1 MAALL
6 IALPT
11 LGDTIVLKNG
21 RRIVAVK
28 VVEEQNHVSYE
39 TRAGWLRLP
48 RSMIAR
54 IERGAV
60 FVTADRA
67 ADVAIAAP
75 PLATQAGY
83 ADVAALA
90 VRDGEVDREYISRLE
105 SAAQSGNT
113 AAVNRVGVAHHAA
126 AQARLMN
133 GEIEQ
138 AMDHY
143 RRALSFAPAQTGMLL
158 QISYLHLRRGEY
170 TAAGDYLER
179 ARRASPDSAE
189 VAKLAGWAYY
199 GQNRTEQAVEE
210 WQRAL
215 RLRPDAEVEQALE
228 KARQELSVEEKYREG
243 ESRHFVLRYHGGAAP
258 ELAKEVLRN
267 LEEHFRALESELNF
281 TPAEPIGVILYT
293 NQTFADIT
301 RAPAWV
307 GAINDGRIRVPVQGL
322 SSMTAELSRVLRHE
336 LAHSFVQMKTG
347 GKAPV
352 WLHEGIAQWLE
363 GARSGKDA
371 GLLVTA
377 YERKAS
383 VPLKVLEGPWMNFP
397 GQMAGYA
404 YSWSLAVV
412 EYVIA
417 ANGIRDIERLLDQL
431 AAGASPEAACVSVLR
446 TDYAELELEAV
457 KYLRR
462 AYLQ

>member
-6 IALPT
+6 VALPV

-21 RRIVAVK
+21 RRIMAVK
-28 VVEEQNHVSYE
+28 VVDEQNHVSYE

-48 RSMIAR
+48 RTMIAR
-54 IERGAV
+54 IEKGAV
-60 FVTADRA
+60 ALTDTRADE
-67 ADVAIAAP
+67 VGIAP
-75 PLATQAGY
+75 PPLSAQAAY

-90 VRDGEVDREYISRLE
+90 VRDGSVDPEYISRLE
-105 SAAQSGNT
+105 AAAQSGNA
-113 AAVNRVGVAHHAA
+113 AAVNRVAVAHHAA
-126 AQARLMN
+126 AQARLKN
-133 GEIEQ
+133 GDTEQ

-143 RRALSFAPAQTGMLL
+143 RRALSFAPAHTDLLL
-158 QISYLHLRRGEY
+158 QLSYLHLRRGEY
-170 TAAGDYLER
+170 TAAGECLER
-179 ARRASPDSAE
+179 ARRASPDSPE
-189 VAKLAGWAYY
+189 VAKLTGWAYY

-210 WQRAL
+210 WQRAS
-215 RLRPDAEVEQALE
+215 RLRPDAEVQRALE
-228 KARQELSVEEKYREG
+228 KAQQELSVEEKYGAG

-281 TPAEPIGVILYT
+281 TPAEAIGVILYT
-293 NQTFADIT
+293 NQGFADIT

-322 SSMTAELSRVLRHE
+322 SSMTSELSRVLRHE

-363 GARSGKDA
+363 GARSGEYA
-371 GLLVTA
+371 ALLVTA

-383 VPLKVLEGPWMNFP
+383 VPLKVLEGSWMKFP
-397 GQMAGYA
+397 DHLAGYA

-417 ANGIRDIERLLDQL
+417 SNGIRDIERLLDQV
-431 AAGASPEAACVSVLR
+431 AAGSPTEAACVSVLR
-446 TDYAELELEAV
+446 MDYAELEHETV
-457 KYLRR
+457 KHVRR
-462 AYLQ
+462 TYVQ

>member
-6 IALPT
+6 VALPV
-11 LGDTIVLKNG
+11 LGDTIVIKNG
-21 RRIVAVK
+21 RRIMAVK

-48 RSMIAR
+48 RTMIAR
-54 IERGAV
+54 IEKGAV
-60 FVTADRA
+60 ALTDTRADE
-67 ADVAIAAP
+67 VGIAP
-75 PLATQAGY
+75 PPLSAQAAY

-90 VRDGEVDREYISRLE
+90 VRDGSVDPEYISRLE
-105 SAAQSGNT
+105 AAAQSGNA
-113 AAVNRVGVAHHAA
+113 AAVNRVAVAHHAA
-126 AQARLMN
+126 AQARLKN
-133 GEIEQ
+133 GDTEQ

-143 RRALSFAPAQTGMLL
+143 RRALSFAPAHTDLLL
-158 QISYLHLRRGEY
+158 QLSYLHLRRGEY
-170 TAAGDYLER
+170 TAAGECLER
-179 ARRASPDSAE
+179 ARRASPDSPE
-189 VAKLAGWAYY
+189 VAKLTGWAYY

-210 WQRAL
+210 WQRAS
-215 RLRPDAEVEQALE
+215 RLRPDAEVQRALE
-228 KARQELSVEEKYREG
+228 KAQQELSVEEKYGAG

-281 TPAEPIGVILYT
+281 TPAEAIGVILYT
-293 NQTFADIT
+293 NQGFADIT

-322 SSMTAELSRVLRHE
+322 SSMTSELSRVLRHE

-363 GARSGKDA
+363 GARSGEYA
-371 GLLVTA
+371 ALLVTA

-383 VPLKVLEGPWMNFP
+383 VPLKVLEGSWMKFP
-397 GQMAGYA
+397 DHLAGYA

-417 ANGIRDIERLLDQL
+417 SNGIRDIERLLDQV
-431 AAGASPEAACVSVLR
+431 AAGSPTEAACVSVLR
-446 TDYAELELEAV
+446 MDYAELEQETV
-457 KYLRR
+457 KHVRR
-462 AYLQ
+462 TYVQ

>member
-6 IALPT
+6 VALPV

-21 RRIVAVK
+21 RRIMAVK

-48 RSMIAR
+48 RTMIAR
-54 IERGAV
+54 IENGAV
-60 FVTADRA
+60 ALTDTRADE
-67 ADVAIAAP
+67 VGIAP
-75 PLATQAGY
+75 PPLSAQAAY

-90 VRDGEVDREYISRLE
+90 VRDGSVDPEYISRLE
-105 SAAQSGNT
+105 AAAQSGNA
-113 AAVNRVGVAHHAA
+113 AAVNRVAVAHHAA
-126 AQARLMN
+126 AQARLKN
-133 GEIEQ
+133 GDTEQ

-143 RRALSFAPAQTGMLL
+143 RRALSFAPAHTDLLL
-158 QISYLHLRRGEY
+158 QLSYLHLRRGEY
-170 TAAGDYLER
+170 TAAGECLER
-179 ARRASPDSAE
+179 ARRASPDSPE
-189 VAKLAGWAYY
+189 VAKLTGWAYY

-210 WQRAL
+210 WQRAS
-215 RLRPDAEVEQALE
+215 RLRPDAEVQRALE
-228 KARQELSVEEKYREG
+228 KAQQELSVEEKYGAG

-281 TPAEPIGVILYT
+281 TPAEAIGVILYT
-293 NQTFADIT
+293 NQGFADIT

-322 SSMTAELSRVLRHE
+322 SSMTSELSRVLRHE

-363 GARSGKDA
+363 GARSGEYA
-371 GLLVTA
+371 ALLVTA

-383 VPLKVLEGPWMNFP
+383 VPLKVLEGSWMKFP
-397 GQMAGYA
+397 DHLAGYA

-417 ANGIRDIERLLDQL
+417 SNGIRDIERLLDQV
-431 AAGASPEAACVSVLR
+431 AAGSPTEAACVSVLR
-446 TDYAELELEAV
+446 MDYAELEQETV
-457 KYLRR
+457 KHVRR
-462 AYLQ
+462 TYVQ